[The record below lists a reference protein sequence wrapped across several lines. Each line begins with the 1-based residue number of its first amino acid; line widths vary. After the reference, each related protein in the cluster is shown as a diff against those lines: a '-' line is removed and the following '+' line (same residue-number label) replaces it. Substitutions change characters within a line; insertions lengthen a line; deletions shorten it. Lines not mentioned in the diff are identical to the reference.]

1 MHQCGLVLFLRQVLK
16 LLLSSC
22 GLTLNHDLVQFELDP
37 LPLNNLFLDGV
48 FCDQAVDKDFF
59 LLTDP
64 VAAIHSLQVDLRVK
78 VRVINDH
85 VVRGD
90 QVDAQAASSGRN
102 DEDQLGGAWP
112 CEILNLGLSFL

>member
-1 MHQCGLVLFLRQVLK
+1 M
-16 LLLSSC
+16 SSC

-37 LPLNNLFLDGV
+37 LPLDNLFLDGV
-48 FCDQAVDKDFF
+48 FRDQAVDKDLF
-59 LLTDP
+59 LLADP
-64 VAAIHSLQVDLRVK
+64 IAAIHSLQVDLRVK

-112 CEILNLGLSFL
+112 CEILNL